1 MFFTTFAQIRR
12 QKMNYPSVTDVLYA
26 DACLLLMTTSVICAI
41 VRWAHMCRPYGEDG
55 DYFYPARKQ
64 LTFFY
69 AGVVLQFPYFL
80 SPADEGV
87 WCYIRLLGMVYYPM
101 CLSLLY
107 SRYFHGRRLAGLKR
121 GLFFG
126 LPMLVPAALL
136 LLLSMG
142 KGPWIAS
149 QYGWMQYAVCGLS
162 VAMTCQLAQVMNAIY
177 RSIREFHLQNYS
189 AEEDFPYR
197 FAGKMLSLPLIWIVM
212 VWCIFVTGSREL
224 KLVIDVV
231 MSAWSVAVLC
241 MVLHP
246 QRLGRPAEQ
255 EEQIQLIEEEEQ
267 LHADECTDAGLGS
280 TEVHENGNNNVTP
293 TAADTDNDE
302 VVQAVLA
309 VIVRKYKDQ
318 HLLKSEVLAEIDKGM
333 MAPASRFMA
342 RVGYYNLINMFRLRH
357 AQLYIE
363 AHPDTKLSEV
373 ALLSGF
379 LSASA
384 FSKAKK
390 NIKHIHP
397 EYVAGV
403 KL

>member
-1 MFFTTFAQIRR
+1 
-12 QKMNYPSVTDVLYA
+12 MNYSSVTDVLYA
-26 DACLLLMTTSVICAI
+26 DACFLLMTTSVICAI
-41 VRWAHMCRPYGEDG
+41 VRWAHMCHPYSEDG
-55 DYFYPARKQ
+55 NYFYPARKQ

-80 SPADEGV
+80 SPADDGV
-87 WCYIRLLGMVYYPM
+87 WCYIRLLGMMYYPM

-107 SRYFHGRRLAGLKR
+107 SRYFHGRRLAGRKS

-126 LPMLVPAALL
+126 IPMLLIAALL
-136 LLLSMG
+136 LLLLTG
-142 KGPWIAS
+142 RGIWIVD
-149 QYGWMQYAVCGLS
+149 QYGWLQYAVCALS
-162 VAMTCQLAQVMNAIY
+162 VGMTWRLSRIMKAIY
-177 RSIREFHLQNYS
+177 RSIRMFHLQNYS

-197 FAGKMLSLPLIWIVM
+197 FAGKMISLPLVWIAM

-224 KLVIDVV
+224 KFVIDVV
-231 MSAWSVAVLC
+231 MATWSVLVLC
-241 MVLHP
+241 IVLHP
-246 QRLGRPAEQ
+246 QRVGRPAALDEQ
-255 EEQIQLIEEEEQ
+255 VHLIKEEEIRQ
-267 LHADECTDAGLGS
+267 ADEYACTTDGS
-280 TEVHENGNNNVTP
+280 TEASEAEASNAP
-293 TAADTDNDE
+293 FMAADTADDE

-309 VIVRKYKDQ
+309 VILRKYKEQ

-363 AHPDTKLSEV
+363 AHPSTKLSEV
-373 ALLSGF
+373 ALQSGF

-390 NIKHIHP
+390 NIKHICP

>member
-1 MFFTTFAQIRR
+1 
-12 QKMNYPSVTDVLYA
+12 MNYPSATDVYYA
-26 DACLLLMTTSVICAI
+26 DACFLLMITSIICAM
-41 VRWAHMCRPYGEDG
+41 VRWAHMCRPYGENG

-80 SPADEGV
+80 APSDEGV
-87 WCYIRLLGMVYYPM
+87 WCYIHLLGMVYYPM

-107 SRYFHGRRLAGLKR
+107 SRYFHGRRLSGRKSIV
-121 GLFFG
+121 FFG
-126 LPMLVPAALL
+126 VPMLVLAALL
-136 LLLSMG
+136 LLLSTG
-142 KGPWIAS
+142 RGPWIAS
-149 QYGWMQYAVCGLS
+149 QYGWMQYAVCALS
-162 VAMTCQLAQVMNAIY
+162 VAMTCQLARVMNAIY

-197 FAGKMLSLPLIWIVM
+197 FAEKMILLPLICIVM

-246 QRLGRPAEQ
+246 QRLGKPAEQ
-255 EEQIQLIEEEEQ
+255 EEQLQLIEEEEQ
-267 LHADECTDAGLGS
+267 LHADECTDADLCS
-280 TEVHENGNNNVTP
+280 TEAAETIENNEP
-293 TAADTDNDE
+293 STAADTDNDE

-309 VIVRKYKDQ
+309 VILRKYKEQ
-318 HLLKSEVLAEIDKGM
+318 HLLKSDVLAEIDKGM

-363 AHPDTKLSEV
+363 AHPSTKLSEV
-373 ALLSGF
+373 ALQSGF

-390 NIKHIHP
+390 NIKHIYP

>member
-1 MFFTTFAQIRR
+1 
-12 QKMNYPSVTDVLYA
+12 MNYPSVTDVLYA

-69 AGVVLQFPYFL
+69 AGVALQFPYFL

-87 WCYIRLLGMVYYPM
+87 WCYIRLLGLVYYPM

-107 SRYFHGRRLAGLKR
+107 SRYFHGRRLAGRKR
-121 GLFFG
+121 KLLFG
-126 LPMLVPAALL
+126 IPMLVLAALL
-136 LLLSMG
+136 LLLSTG
-142 KGPWIAS
+142 KGTWIAS
-149 QYGWMQYAVCGLS
+149 QYGWMQYAVCALS
-162 VAMTCQLAQVMNAIY
+162 VVMTLRLARIMRAIY
-177 RSIREFHLQNYS
+177 QSIRAFHLQNYS

-197 FAGKMLSLPLIWIVM
+197 FAEKMISLPLIWIIM
-212 VWCIFVTGSREL
+212 VWCIFVSGSREL
-224 KLVIDVV
+224 KLVTDVV

-246 QRLGRPAEQ
+246 QRMGRPDAQ
-255 EEQIQLIEEEEQ
+255 AEQIQLIEEEEQ
-267 LHADECTDAGLGS
+267 RPADDCTDTVLCR
-280 TEVHENGNNNVTP
+280 TEVTETGENNEP
-293 TAADTDNDE
+293 CMAADTDNEE

-309 VIVRKYKDQ
+309 VILHKYKEQ
-318 HLLKSEVLAEIDKGM
+318 HLLKSDVLAEIDKGM

-357 AQLYIE
+357 AQLYLE
-363 AHPDTKLSEV
+363 AHPSTKLSDV
-373 ALLSGF
+373 ALQSGF

-390 NIKHIHP
+390 NIKQIYP